1 MMQRASLAALLAC
14 LSACKNMPDI
24 QPGTCG
30 NKVIEGT
37 EDCDVFG
44 TEELSCRPPGTDAE
58 CHWDC
63 RPRSDGSMPVC
74 PTGWGCDAQ
83 GVCRKASGDYRREGP
98 FDVGDVD
105 WLASVDFDGDGR
117 ADLMSSESLN
127 AYQQARFRLHY
138 LEDGELGET
147 RLFPKQTTRPKIARL
162 DGDASDDL
170 LFSNLRI
177 GVLPGRR
184 DRAWVPSTF
193 STYRLQDGPIR
204 MVSVHDTLVSNGTAL
219 AVLTT
224 IGSERGVFLPGIAKD
239 DSLELMV
246 PISESLDDL
255 AGEPISVDLIAG
267 IDSPCRELL
276 FAFRGDS
283 LVRFYDLCKPE
294 EAEPV
299 WRKKPLE
306 HRIELPEGAHI
317 DAMPIVADV
326 NGDGRLDVVIG
337 AEQAAFI
344 AWGGDAGIAT
354 NAERVDLLDGIDEKD
369 RPPGSAMPIAIGDV
383 TADDFADF
391 VFPVA
396 VITTRKGLLQGSR
409 LFNISQTNQN
419 APWTKARI
427 ADLNGD
433 GRPDIV
439 AASDAGP
446 SIAFFG
452 GTGTPYLVPSQIEA
466 RSSVPF
472 LAVDDFDGDQI
483 GDIAFVERNQAR
495 VGPDALRVAFGQ
507 LGGTPLPP
515 VQVAQ
520 VANAEQ
526 LSAFHDGGI
535 GNLMLASSEGVGETR
550 RGLLTLLVGSPD
562 RLPFAPF
569 DLVSFAQDGALT
581 NYAALEIA
589 QGAFSAPKVSDVVAL
604 ATPYLAEGIEAS
616 FWLVP
621 GIDQGKGAPLR
632 LEGELPAGLS
642 AARGMPPGVQVTVA
656 SASADLDGDGSD
668 EVAWLMPADADTHCG
683 LFTFDV
689 DSQRDKPRIA
699 NATTLVFDRPCTSR
713 TLVARDF
720 DGEKGLDLLVLL
732 GSTDTGTEL
741 RVLWNDGAG
750 HFDQNEATTLASPE
764 GELRAVAMFAG
775 ERPSLALVT
784 DSGLWRVDRLAAS
797 RRAFEAPRFIAKLDD
812 ARAVAVLDLDGDGL
826 EDVAAGDANGL
837 WFWKA
842 QLLP

>member
-1 MMQRASLAALLAC
+1 MMRRALMAALLAC

-24 QPGTCG
+24 QLNTCG
-30 NKVIEGT
+30 NKVIEGK

-44 TEELSCRPPGTDAE
+44 TDELSCRSPGTDAE

-63 RPRSDGSMPVC
+63 RPRSDGSVPVC

-83 GVCRKASGDYRREGP
+83 GVCRRGSGDYRREGP

-162 DGDASDDL
+162 DGDACDDL

-204 MVSVHDTLVSNGTAL
+204 MVSVRDTLVSNGTAL

-224 IGSERGVFLPGIAKD
+224 IGADRGIFLPGIAKD
-239 DSLELMV
+239 DSLMLMV
-246 PISESLDDL
+246 PIPESLDDL
-255 AGEPISVDLIAG
+255 EGEPISVDLISG
-267 IDSPCRELL
+267 IDSPCREVLL
-276 FAFRGDS
+276 AFRGES
-283 LVRFYDLCKPE
+283 VVRFYDLCAPE
-294 EAEPV
+294 EAEPR
-299 WRKKPLE
+299 WRETPIE
-306 HRIELPEGAHI
+306 HRIELPNGARI
-317 DAMPIVADV
+317 DAVPIVADV
-326 NGDGRLDVVIG
+326 NGDDRLDVVIG
-337 AEQAAFI
+337 AEQASFV
-344 AWGGDAGIAT
+344 AWGGDDGVAADAQRI
-354 NAERVDLLDGIDEKD
+354 DLLDGIDD
-369 RPPGSAMPIAIGDV
+369 MARPPGTAMPIAIGDV
-383 TADDFADF
+383 TGDDYADF
-391 VFPVA
+391 VFPSA

-409 LFNISQTNQN
+409 LFNVSQTNQN
-419 APWTKARI
+419 ALWTKAHI

-446 SIAFFG
+446 SIAFFA
-452 GTGTPYLVPSQIEA
+452 GTGTLYLVPSQIEA

-495 VGPDALRVAFGQ
+495 VGHDALRVAFGQ
-507 LGGTPLPP
+507 LGGAPLPP

-535 GNLMLASSEGVGETR
+535 GNLMVASSEGVGETR

-581 NYAALEIA
+581 NYAALEIT
-589 QGAFSAPKVSDVVAL
+589 QGAFSAPKASDVVAL
-604 ATPYLAEGIEAS
+604 ATPYLAEGIEPS

-632 LEGELPAGLS
+632 LEGDLPSGLS
-642 AARGMPPGVQVTVA
+642 AARGTPPGVQVTVA
-656 SASADLDGDGSD
+656 STSADLNGDRRD

-689 DSQRDKPRIA
+689 DSQGSKPRLA
-699 NATTLVFDRPCTSR
+699 NTSTLVFDRPCSSR

-720 DGEKGLDLLVLL
+720 DGEKGVDLLVLL
-732 GSTDTGTEL
+732 GSADTGSEL

-750 HFDQNEATTLASPE
+750 HFDQADATTVASPE

-775 ERPSLALVT
+775 DRPGLALVT
-784 DSGLWRVDRLAAS
+784 SSGLWRAERLVGS
-797 RRAFEAPRFIAKLDD
+797 RRAFAAPRFIAKLDD